1 MELEALES
9 IFNLYKSRYL
19 RIFEKIYPARN
30 STGFPER
37 NLSVNFT
44 KAYETYYSNC
54 DVISWFE
61 LQFGENDNY
70 HLDAVVANYTTKEI
84 FFVEAKRF
92 SNPAKK
98 KEEIKEDIV
107 RIHKLKEEL
116 LKECDCNSA
125 RIDLK
130 MFNSI
135 YGVVLADL
143 WTENDTKKEILT
155 QYLDNNF
162 VQKGL
167 KFNDD
172 LGEIIYSVQS
182 FKDGCSKNVAQCIQ
196 DNYNLCSV
204 VWLLKNKGYS
214 TTFTTVNSKLL

>member
-84 FFVEAKRF
+84 FLVEAKRF
-92 SNPAKK
+92 SNLAKK

-143 WTENDTKKEILT
+143 WTENDTKKKYSLNILIT
-155 QYLDNNF
+155 TL
-162 VQKGL
+162 
-167 KFNDD
+167 
-172 LGEIIYSVQS
+172 
-182 FKDGCSKNVAQCIQ
+182 FKKV
-196 DNYNLCSV
+196 
-204 VWLLKNKGYS
+204 
-214 TTFTTVNSKLL
+214 

>member
-1 MELEALES
+1 MSSGKNLHGLPWRVVSTILLPKFEVHNLELEALES

-84 FFVEAKRF
+84 FLVEAKGFLIQLKR
-92 SNPAKK
+92 KK
-98 KEEIKEDIV
+98 K
-107 RIHKLKEEL
+107 
-116 LKECDCNSA
+116 
-125 RIDLK
+125 
-130 MFNSI
+130 
-135 YGVVLADL
+135 
-143 WTENDTKKEILT
+143 
-155 QYLDNNF
+155 
-162 VQKGL
+162 
-167 KFNDD
+167 
-172 LGEIIYSVQS
+172 
-182 FKDGCSKNVAQCIQ
+182 
-196 DNYNLCSV
+196 
-204 VWLLKNKGYS
+204 
-214 TTFTTVNSKLL
+214 

>member
-84 FFVEAKRF
+84 FLVEAKRF

-98 KEEIKEDIV
+98 KEEIKEDI
-107 RIHKLKEEL
+107 
-116 LKECDCNSA
+116 
-125 RIDLK
+125 
-130 MFNSI
+130 
-135 YGVVLADL
+135 
-143 WTENDTKKEILT
+143 
-155 QYLDNNF
+155 
-162 VQKGL
+162 
-167 KFNDD
+167 
-172 LGEIIYSVQS
+172 
-182 FKDGCSKNVAQCIQ
+182 
-196 DNYNLCSV
+196 
-204 VWLLKNKGYS
+204 
-214 TTFTTVNSKLL
+214 